1 MSEETDL
8 PEPVDDHSTKNETS
22 PTSAPLPTS
31 PKGERSKS
39 PFLFFII
46 ALFMGVLS
54 LVIYFMKNNQEGI
67 TPIAFTPIALALWS
81 LGQMVHAM
89 RYKKAKDSITF
100 YSHSEFFYYWP
111 LWLVSFIF
119 GDITLFFGS
128 HVAVEGLSTS
138 LLVMQETGYGLV
150 YIMVLAFSLFATG
163 VNLRGVWALLT
174 MICLVF
180 AAFLMLY
187 FGIWETALSWVIQQ
201 PVYLNH
207 GFYLA
212 IGVMLFLPWCVV
224 VFFFDTRKY
233 VKIESNTVTIV
244 HEIGEG
250 ARAYDTIGVMME
262 KKLDNFFKHYVLGFG
277 SGDLVIRTSGGSA
290 EVILL
295 PNVLGVDKVLYELEY
310 LRSKRGRI

>member
-1 MSEETDL
+1 MSEETQS
-8 PEPVDDHSTKNETS
+8 PETIDNHSTQNVPS
-22 PTSAPLPTS
+22 PESS
-31 PKGERSKS
+31 NGGRGKS

-46 ALFMGVLS
+46 AIVMGIAA
-54 LVIYFMKNNQEGI
+54 LVIFFAKNSQEGI
-67 TPIAFTPIALALWS
+67 TPIAFTPIALALWA
-81 LGQMVHAM
+81 LGQMFHAM

-174 MICLVF
+174 LICLIF
-180 AAFLMLY
+180 AVFLMLY
-187 FGIWETALSWVIQQ
+187 YGVWETVLSWTIQQ

-212 IGVMLFLPWCVV
+212 IGVMLFVPWCLV
-224 VFFFDTRKY
+224 VFVFDTRKY

-262 KKLDNFFKHYVLGFG
+262 KKLDNFFKHYLLGFG
-277 SGDLVIRTSGGSA
+277 SGDLVIRTSGGSS
-290 EVILL
+290 EIIHL
-295 PNVLGVDKVLYELEY
+295 PNVLGVDNVLEELEY

>member
-1 MSEETDL
+1 MSEETNTSN
-8 PEPVDDHSTKNETS
+8 PVDNEVTQYTNSQS
-22 PTSAPLPTS
+22 PSELGKSRAPLVY
-31 PKGERSKS
+31 
-39 PFLFFII
+39 FFI
-46 ALFMGVLS
+46 ALIMGVAAV
-54 LVIYFMKNNQEGI
+54 VIFYSKKGQEGI
-67 TPIAFTPIALALWS
+67 TPIAFTPIALAIWA
-81 LGQMVHAM
+81 LGQMFHTA
-89 RYKKAKDSITF
+89 RYKKSSDSITF

-111 LWLVSFIF
+111 LWLVSFVF

-174 MICLVF
+174 LVCLIFGV
-180 AAFLMLY
+180 FLMSY
-187 FGIWETALSWVIQQ
+187 YGVWDTVSSWVIQQ

-212 IGVMLFLPWCVV
+212 IGVMLFLPWCLV
-224 VFFFDTRKY
+224 VFLFDTRKY

-262 KKLDNFFKHYVLGFG
+262 KKLDNFFKHYLLGFG
-277 SGDLVIRTSGGSA
+277 SGDLVIRTSGGSN
-290 EVILL
+290 EVIHL
-295 PNVLGVDKVLYELEY
+295 PNVLGVDKVLNELEN
-310 LRSKRGRI
+310 LRSMRGRI